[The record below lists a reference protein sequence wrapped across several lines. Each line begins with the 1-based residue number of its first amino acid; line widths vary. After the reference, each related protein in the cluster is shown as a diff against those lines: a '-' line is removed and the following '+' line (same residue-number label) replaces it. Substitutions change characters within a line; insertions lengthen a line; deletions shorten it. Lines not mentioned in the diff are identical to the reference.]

1 MQESGTP
8 VLVKEEDEEVVETKT
23 LRDNLYSRI
32 DVSVKTMD
40 KVIVGLLLAIVIS
53 VICGIAF

>member
-8 VLVKEEDEEVVETKT
+8 ALVKEEDEEVVETKT